1 MSSFPD
7 DSFICFKFANSPHKI
22 ILSKDFIKEKMNHIF
37 CKLIGVTDDDEE
49 LTTISPSKDENSIY
63 TILQDLYVSYE
74 DFKYLVLFLRTG
86 NLNDQYINNAMN
98 AAISL
103 GGFPELDS
111 YAYKC
116 FNTPL
121 PVPPQKEPIE
131 PIEDTDNKYDWTIVR
146 TQEYSYSTDAAID
159 YVKDGWSF
167 TGGIASN
174 DNKNAPLMYMRKL
187 RET

>member
-146 TQEYSYSTDAAID
+146 TQEYSY
-159 YVKDGWSF
+159 
-167 TGGIASN
+167 
-174 DNKNAPLMYMRKL
+174 
-187 RET
+187 